1 MVYLFHAHLC
11 FPGWG
16 LSDLLDLYYV
26 QFSGGICMACEIYVI
41 VSRRGLYELASAHM
55 FACRRG
61 WGMECVIYTYMFAN
75 RDRIYGI

>member
-1 MVYLFHAHLC
+1 MT
-11 FPGWG
+11 
-16 LSDLLDLYYV
+16 
-26 QFSGGICMACEIYVI
+26 CEIYVI